1 MYSIGEFAKKIGVT
15 IQTLRDWDKSG
26 KLKPAYRSKGNHRY
40 YSEDQLNEI
49 LQKRVPND
57 RINVGYV
64 RVSANHPCEAKRL
77 QSNHSLRE
85 KDDLKRQYELMELF
99 LAKQGKEFKI
109 IQDLGSGIDYNKKGL
124 KELLKLIAT
133 NQCDTI
139 FVLHKDRLLRFG
151 YELIEEFAKL
161 HNTKIVVI
169 NKDEEK
175 TDEEELVE
183 DILNIIQVLSC
194 RLSGKRKKDYQR
206 A

>member
-49 LQKRVPND
+49 LQKRVSNS

-64 RVSANHPCEAKRL
+64 RVSANH
-77 QSNHSLRE
+77 Q

-109 IQDLGSGIDYNKKGL
+109 IEDIGSGINCNKKGL

-151 YELIEEFAKL
+151 YELIEEFARL

-175 TDEEELVE
+175 TDEKELVE
-183 DILNIIQVLSC
+183 DILNIIHVFSC
-194 RLSGKRKKDYQR
+194 RLNGKRSHVNKKIIKELEK
-206 A
+206 